1 MNHKCP
7 NCGVEVAEH
16 VKFCPNCG
24 TAQKNA
30 RKISPKRAV
39 KEEKKKNTLRLSD
52 QNTLYLVAI
61 LSLLIAAFYGYR
73 YVKPLPKIDPHDRIP
88 VADQVSQFDQKHY
101 QHLQENLKANPN
113 GFKENVDLAN
123 FLFDNQRYQD
133 ALIYYVQALHADPNQ
148 PDVLV
153 DAGVCYFNLKK
164 LEEARGYFEKALK
177 IDNRHLNALY
187 NMGIVSA
194 QQGNMSQMIEYWE
207 QLIKIAPESAQAKSA
222 KQMLDGV
229 RAVKP

>member
-1 MNHKCP
+1 MSVHGN
-7 NCGVEVAEH
+7 NAVARFEA
-16 VKFCPNCG
+16 G
-24 TAQKNA
+24 
-30 RKISPKRAV
+30 
-39 KEEKKKNTLRLSD
+39 LSRSR
-52 QNTLYLVAI
+52 TV
-61 LSLLIAAFYGYR
+61 
-73 YVKPLPKIDPHDRIP
+73 HDRTEYRP
-88 VADQVSQFDQKHY
+88 VHVQRTFYADQKHY
-101 QHLQENLKANPN
+101 QHLQENLKANPD

-123 FLFDNQRYQD
+123 FLFDNQRYED
-133 ALIYYVQALHADPNQ
+133 ALIYYVRALRTDPNQ

-153 DAGVCYFNLKK
+153 DAGVCYFNQKK
-164 LEEARGYFEKALK
+164 LDEARGYFERALK

-207 QLIKIAPESAQAKSA
+207 RLIEIAPESAQAKSA